1 MQRLAVTV
9 LAVVLAA
16 GLSGCFGDARSEW
29 AFDITQLDDARAL
42 GRGGAG
48 VRVGILDTGVDVHHN
63 SLDHLVDGNK
73 ANGELVGFQDHI
85 RDRFGV
91 SQAYDDVGHGTH
103 VVGIMA
109 ARGSSFGDKLLYG
122 GVDLMG
128 AAPDALYYVA
138 KVCGLE
144 GCPVD
149 AIAAALDWMRQVGV
163 DVVSLSLG
171 GDRPGPIV
179 INDAVR
185 DRINALIDGGT
196 VVVAS
201 AGNSGPNNSDVDA
214 PADILG
220 VIAVGAID
228 DHGRVADIS
237 SRGAN
242 GGVNQCRSVPL
253 GGTLGRCEPNQKP
266 ELVAPGVNVLSAW
279 LDGTYARATGTSQ
292 AAPFVAATVALMLQG
307 HTAPSSRAD
316 VMHLKQVL
324 GDTARPV
331 VGQATPHDD
340 AAGYGIVQAAKA
352 IAAYGG

>member
-1 MQRLAVTV
+1 MRPR
-9 LAVVLAA
+9 LAVVLVVVAA
-16 GLSGCFGDARSEW
+16 GLAGCLGEGRSDW
-29 AFDITQLDDARAL
+29 AFDITQLDDARAS
-42 GRGGAG
+42 GRTGTGI
-48 VRVGILDTGVDVHHN
+48 RIGILDTGVDVGHN
-63 SLDHLVDGNK
+63 SLDHLVDGDK
-73 ANGELVGFQDHI
+73 TNGELVGFQDHI

-128 AAPDALYYVA
+128 GAPDALYYVA

-144 GCPVD
+144 GCPVN
-149 AIAAALDWMRQVGV
+149 AIAAALDWMRQVGA

-179 INDAVR
+179 INDSIR
-185 DRINALIDGGT
+185 DRIDLLIDSGT

-201 AGNSGPNNSDVDA
+201 AGNSGPNNADVDA

-220 VIAVGAID
+220 VIAVGAVD
-228 DHGRVADIS
+228 EQGRVTELS
-237 SRGAN
+237 SRGQN
-242 GGVNQCRSVPL
+242 DGVNACRSIPL
-253 GGTLGRCEPNQKP
+253 GGSLGRCEPNQKP

-292 AAPFVAATVALMLQG
+292 AAPFVAATVALMLEDR
-307 HTAPSSRAD
+307 TPPASRSD
-316 VMHLKQVL
+316 VMRVKQIL
-324 GDTARPV
+324 ADTARPV
-331 VGQATPHDD
+331 VGQQTPHDD
-340 AAGYGIVQAAKA
+340 ATGYGIVQAVQA